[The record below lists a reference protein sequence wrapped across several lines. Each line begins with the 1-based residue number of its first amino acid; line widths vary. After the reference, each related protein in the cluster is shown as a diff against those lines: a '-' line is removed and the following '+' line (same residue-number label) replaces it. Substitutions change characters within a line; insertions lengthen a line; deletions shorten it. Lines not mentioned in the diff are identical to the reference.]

1 MQKNEFLRQFF
12 EIAAGSK
19 LEHTAEQYNYINF
32 DVNFSFKDG
41 IPIAIFSGEHLVFPI
56 IIEIPKK
63 DHFMVNGLFISLVI
77 SGKKYGQQSRVPHFS
92 KLIFNYLK
100 VNQLIEIDNLGNI
113 EIRQEIYP

>member
-12 EIAAGSK
+12 FFFSGSK

-63 DHFMVNGLFISLVI
+63 DHLMLNGLFISFFM
-77 SGKKYGQQSRVPHFS
+77 SGTKYSRTSRVQQFS

-100 VNQLIEIDNLGNI
+100 SNQLIEVDNWGNI
-113 EIRQEIYP
+113 EIQQDN

>member
-41 IPIAIFSGEHLVFPI
+41 IPIAIFSGEHLVFQSLLRYRRKI
-56 IIEIPKK
+56 I
-63 DHFMVNGLFISLVI
+63 SC
-77 SGKKYGQQSRVPHFS
+77 
-92 KLIFNYLK
+92 
-100 VNQLIEIDNLGNI
+100 
-113 EIRQEIYP
+113 

>member
-63 DHFMVNGLFISLVI
+63 DHLMLNGLFISFFM
-77 SGKKYGQQSRVPHFS
+77 SGTKYSRTSRVQQFS

-100 VNQLIEIDNLGNI
+100 SNQLIEVDNWGNI
-113 EIRQEIYP
+113 EILQDN

>member
-41 IPIAIFSGEHLVFPI
+41 INIAVQVE
-56 IIEIPKK
+56 
-63 DHFMVNGLFISLVI
+63 
-77 SGKKYGQQSRVPHFS
+77 
-92 KLIFNYLK
+92 FNNFL
-100 VNQLIEIDNLGNI
+100 N
-113 EIRQEIYP
+113 